1 MMHPKRWVV
10 VVIALCVLLGG
21 IALVGAI
28 ALVMLQAEQPAS
40 PQLSHETPPPAGSS
54 PSSAALPVQT
64 LPVQRRDLAR
74 TLTLPGNVSPWLQAT
89 LYAKVPGYL
98 KSMNADKGDVVKK
111 GQLLAVLDAPEVEQ
125 LFQQADADYQIKQ
138 VTFERLRNVWR
149 ENPDVIAKQDV
160 DMAEAAAKA
169 SKHLRDSR
177 RSMLEYTKVF
187 APFDGTVT
195 ARFADPGAFIPAA
208 TGSGNQSTPFFTVMD
223 LDTVRIYVSVP
234 QEAALWAN
242 PGVPAILTARELP
255 GQEIQGAITRT
266 TNALDPSTRTLL
278 VEIDLPNP
286 THRLRPGMFVMA
298 TLILEEHPKALAL
311 LPAALVSDNTGTSVF
326 VVDGGTAKLIPVKTG
341 LDDGTWVEV
350 TEGLQENMEVVVVG
364 KTGLT
369 DGQAVRASP
378 YSLPTGKPANQ
389 KM

>member
-1 MMHPKRWVV
+1 MRHPKLVV
-10 VVIALCVLLGG
+10 VVIALSVLL
-21 IALVGAI
+21 GAI
-28 ALVMLQAEQPAS
+28 ALVMLREEQPAS
-40 PQLSHETPPPAGSS
+40 SQLRHGTPPPATSS

-111 GQLLAVLDAPEVEQ
+111 GQLLAVLDAPEIEQ
-125 LFQQADADYQIKQ
+125 QFQQADADYQIKQ

-160 DMAEAAAKA
+160 DLAEAAAKA
-169 SKHLRDSR
+169 TKHLRDSR

-208 TGSGNQSTPFFTVMD
+208 TGSATQSIPFFTVMD
-223 LDTVRIYVSVP
+223 LDTIRIYVSVP

-242 PGVPAILTARELP
+242 QGVPAILTARELP
-255 GQEIQGAITRT
+255 GQEFRGAITRT
-266 TNALDPSTRTLL
+266 TTALDPSTRTLL

-286 THRLRPGMFVMA
+286 NHRLRPGMFVTA
-298 TLILEEHPKALAL
+298 TLMLEEHPQALAL
-311 LPAALVSDNTGTSVF
+311 LPAALVSDKTGISVF
-326 VVDGGTAKLIPVKTG
+326 VVEDGTVKRVAVKTG
-341 LDDGTWVEV
+341 LDDGAWVEV
-350 TEGLQENMEVVVVG
+350 IEGLQENMEVVVVG
-364 KTGLT
+364 NTGLT
-369 DGQAVRASP
+369 DGQAVHASP
-378 YSLPTGKPANQ
+378 YNLPTGKPASQ
-389 KM
+389 KL

>member
-1 MMHPKRWVV
+1 MRHPRLVI
-10 VVIALCVLLGG
+10 VVIALAVLL
-21 IALVGAI
+21 GAI
-28 ALVMLQAEQPAS
+28 ALVMLREEQPAS
-40 PQLSHETPPPAGSS
+40 SQPRQGIPPPATSS

-98 KSMNADKGDVVKK
+98 KSMGADKGDVVKK

-160 DMAEAAAKA
+160 DLAEAAAKA
-169 SKHLRDSR
+169 TKHLRDSR

-187 APFDGTVT
+187 APFDGTIT

-208 TGSGNQSTPFFTVMD
+208 TGSATQSIPFYTVMD

-234 QEAALWAN
+234 QETALWAN
-242 PGVPAILTARELP
+242 QGVPAVLTARELP
-255 GQEIQGAITRT
+255 GQEFRGAITRT
-266 TNALDPSTRTLL
+266 TTALDPSTRTLL

-286 THRLRPGMFVMA
+286 NHRLRPGMFVTA
-298 TLILEEHPKALAL
+298 TLILEEHPQALAL
-311 LPAALVSDNTGTSVF
+311 LPAALVSDKTGKSVF
-326 VVDGGTAKLIPVKTG
+326 VVEGGTAKRVAVKTG
-341 LDDGTWVEV
+341 LDDGSWVEV
-350 TEGLQENMEVVVVG
+350 IEGLQENMEVIVVG
-364 KTGLT
+364 KSGLT
-369 DGQAVRASP
+369 DGQAVHASP
-378 YSLPTGKPANQ
+378 YNLPTGKPASQ
-389 KM
+389 KL

>member
-1 MMHPKRWVV
+1 MVV
-10 VVIALCVLLGG
+10 LALAILLG
-21 IALVGAI
+21 AFAF
-28 ALVMLQAEQPAS
+28 VMLREEPPAS
-40 PQLSHETPPPAGSS
+40 SNLKPAIPSPGAVSS
-54 PSSAALPVQT
+54 SSVALPVQT
-64 LPVQRRDLAR
+64 LPVLRRDLAR

-125 LFQQADADYQIKQ
+125 QFQQADADYQIKRI
-138 VTFERLRNVWR
+138 TFERLRNVWR

-208 TGSGNQSTPFFTVMD
+208 TGSATQSSPFFTVMD

-242 PGVPAILTARELP
+242 QGVPAILTARELP
-255 GQEIQGAITRT
+255 GQEFRGAITRT
-266 TNALDPSTRTLL
+266 TTAIDPSTRTLL

-286 THRLRPGMFVMA
+286 NHRLRPGMFVTA
-298 TLILEEHPKALAL
+298 TLILEEHPQALAL

-326 VVDGGTAKLIPVKTG
+326 VVEGSSAKLVAVKTG
-341 LDDGTWVEV
+341 LDDGMWVEAI
-350 TEGLQENMEVVVVG
+350 EGLQENMEVVVVG

>member
-1 MMHPKRWVV
+1 MRHPRLVMVV
-10 VVIALCVLLGG
+10 LALAILLG
-21 IALVGAI
+21 AFAF
-28 ALVMLQAEQPAS
+28 VMLREEPPAS
-40 PQLSHETPPPAGSS
+40 SNPKPATPSPEVTSSS
-54 PSSAALPVQT
+54 PAALPVQT

-125 LFQQADADYQIKQ
+125 LFQQADADYHIKQ

-177 RSMLEYTKVF
+177 RSMQEYTKVF

-208 TGSGNQSTPFFTVMD
+208 TGSVTQSSPFFTVMD

-242 PGVPAILTARELP
+242 QGVPAILTARELP
-255 GQEIQGAITRT
+255 SQEFRGAITRT
-266 TNALDPSTRTLL
+266 TSALDPSTRTLL

-286 THRLRPGMFVMA
+286 NHRLRPGMFVTA
-298 TLILEEHPKALAL
+298 TLILEEHPQALAL
-311 LPAALVSDNTGTSVF
+311 LPAALVSDNAGTSVF
-326 VVDGGTAKLIPVKTG
+326 VVEGSTARRVAVKTG
-341 LDDGTWVEV
+341 LDDGAWVEV
-350 TEGLQENMEVVVVG
+350 IEGLQEKMEVIVVG

-369 DGQAVRASP
+369 DGQAVLASP
-378 YSLPTGKPANQ
+378 YNLPTGKPANQ

>member
-1 MMHPKRWVV
+1 MRHTRLVV
-10 VVIALCVLLGG
+10 VVMALAVLL
-21 IALVGAI
+21 GAI
-28 ALVMLQAEQPAS
+28 ALVMLREEQPAS
-40 PQLSHETPPPAGSS
+40 SKLRHGTPPLATSS

-64 LPVQRRDLAR
+64 LSVQRRDLAR

-138 VTFERLRNVWR
+138 VTFERMRNVWR

-160 DMAEAAAKA
+160 DLAEAAAKA

-208 TGSGNQSTPFFTVMD
+208 TGSATQSIPFFTLMD

-242 PGVPAILTARELP
+242 RGVPAVLTARELP
-255 GQEIQGAITRT
+255 GQEFRGAITRT
-266 TNALDPSTRTLL
+266 TSALDPSTRTLL

-286 THRLRPGMFVMA
+286 NHRLRPGMFVTA
-298 TLILEEHPKALAL
+298 TLILEEHPQALAL
-311 LPAALVSDNTGTSVF
+311 LPAALVSDNTGESVF
-326 VVDGGTAKLIPVKTG
+326 VVEGGTAKRVAVKTG
-341 LDDGTWVEV
+341 LDDGAWVEV
-350 TEGLQENMEVVVVG
+350 IEGLQENMDVVVVG

-369 DGQAVRASP
+369 DGQAVHASP
-378 YSLPTGKPANQ
+378 YNLPTGKPASQ
-389 KM
+389 KL

>member
-1 MMHPKRWVV
+1 MRHPRLVMI
-10 VVIALCVLLGG
+10 VITLSVLL
-21 IALVGAI
+21 GAI
-28 ALVMLQAEQPAS
+28 ALVMLREEQPVS
-40 PQLSHETPPPAGSS
+40 SQLKHETSPLAIPA

-64 LPVQRRDLAR
+64 IPVKRRDLAR

-98 KSMNADKGDVVKK
+98 KSMHADKGDVVKK

-138 VTFERLRNVWR
+138 VTFERMRNVWR

-169 SKHLRDSR
+169 AKHLRDSR
-177 RSMLEYTKVF
+177 RAMLEYTKVF

-208 TGSGNQSTPFFTVMD
+208 TGSATQSIPLYTVMD
-223 LDTVRIYVSVP
+223 LNTVRIYVSVP

-242 PGVPAILTARELP
+242 QGVPAVLTARELP
-255 GQEIQGAITRT
+255 GQEFRGAITRT
-266 TNALDPSTRTLL
+266 TTALDPSTRTLL
-278 VEIDLPNP
+278 VEIDLPNQD
-286 THRLRPGMFVMA
+286 HRLRPGMFVTA
-298 TLILEEHPKALAL
+298 TLLLEEHPQALTL
-311 LPAALVSDNTGTSVF
+311 PPAALVSDKTGISVF
-326 VVDGGTAKLIPVKTG
+326 IVERGKAKQVMVKTG
-341 LDDGTWVEV
+341 LDDGARVEII
-350 TEGLQENMEVVVVG
+350 EGLEENMEVVVVG

-369 DGQAVRASP
+369 DGQAVDATP
-378 YSLPTGKPANQ
+378 YSLPAGKPASQ
-389 KM
+389 KL

>member
-1 MMHPKRWVV
+1 MRPTRLVV
-10 VVIALCVLLGG
+10 VVIALSVLLGT
-21 IALVGAI
+21 I
-28 ALVMLQAEQPAS
+28 ALVMLRAEQPAS
-40 PQLSHETPPPAGSS
+40 PQLRHEPPPATSSS
-54 PSSAALPVQT
+54 PSSAAVPVQT

-125 LFQQADADYQIKQ
+125 LFQQADADYHIKQ

-187 APFDGTVT
+187 APFDGTIT

-208 TGSGNQSTPFFTVMD
+208 TGSATQSIPFYTVMD

-242 PGVPAILTARELP
+242 PGVPAVLTARELP
-255 GQEIQGAITRT
+255 GQEIRGAITRT
-266 TNALDPSTRTLL
+266 TSALDPSTRTLL

-286 THRLRPGMFVMA
+286 THRLRPGMFVTA
-298 TLILEEHPKALAL
+298 TLIFEEHPQALAL
-311 LPAALVSDNTGTSVF
+311 LPAALLSDNTGTSVF
-326 VVDGGTAKLIPVKTG
+326 VVEGGKARRVAVKTG
-341 LDDGTWVEV
+341 LDDGAWVEV
-350 TEGLQENMEVVVVG
+350 IDGLQENMEVIVVG
-364 KTGLT
+364 MHGLT
-369 DGQAVRASP
+369 DGQVVHASP
-378 YSLPTGKPANQ
+378 YNLPTGKPASQ
-389 KM
+389 KL

>member
-1 MMHPKRWVV
+1 MRLSKLAVA
-10 VVIALCVLLGG
+10 VIALSVLL
-21 IALVGAI
+21 GAI
-28 ALVMLQAEQPAS
+28 ALIILMLREEQPAS
-40 PQLSHETPPPAGSS
+40 PQLRQGTPPPATSS

-64 LPVQRRDLAR
+64 LPVQRRDLVH

-138 VTFERLRNVWR
+138 VTFERMRNVWR
-149 ENPDVIAKQDV
+149 ENSDVIAKQDV
-160 DMAEAAAKA
+160 DLAEAAAKA

-187 APFDGTVT
+187 APFDGTIT

-208 TGSGNQSTPFFTVMD
+208 TGSATQSIPFFTVMD

-234 QEAALWAN
+234 QETALWAN
-242 PGVPAILTARELP
+242 PGVPAVLTARELP
-255 GQEIQGAITRT
+255 DQEFLGTITRT
-266 TNALDPSTRTLL
+266 TTAIDPSTRTLL

-286 THRLRPGMFVMA
+286 NHRLRPGMFVTAM
-298 TLILEEHPKALAL
+298 LILEKHPQALAL
-311 LPAALVSDNTGTSVF
+311 LPAALVSDNTGQSVF
-326 VVDGGTAKLIPVKTG
+326 VVEGGTAKQVAVKTG
-341 LDDGTWVEV
+341 LDDGAWVEV
-350 TEGLQENMEVVVVG
+350 IEGLQENMEVIVVG

-369 DGQAVRASP
+369 DGQAVHASP
-378 YSLPTGKPANQ
+378 YNLPTGKPASQ
-389 KM
+389 KL

>member
-1 MMHPKRWVV
+1 MRYPRLVMVV
-10 VVIALCVLLGG
+10 MALAILLG
-21 IALVGAI
+21 AFAF
-28 ALVMLQAEQPAS
+28 VMLREEPPAS
-40 PQLSHETPPPAGSS
+40 SKPKTAT
-54 PSSAALPVQT
+54 PSSEAASSSSVALPVQT

-98 KSMNADKGDVVKK
+98 KSVNADKGDVVKK

-125 LFQQADADYQIKQ
+125 LFQQADADYHIKQ

-187 APFDGTVT
+187 APFDGTIT

-208 TGSGNQSTPFFTVMD
+208 TGSATQSTPFFTVMD

-242 PGVPAILTARELP
+242 QGVPAILTARELP
-255 GQEIQGAITRT
+255 GQEFRGAITRT
-266 TNALDPSTRTLL
+266 TSALDPSTRTLL

-286 THRLRPGMFVMA
+286 DHRLRPGMFVTA
-298 TLILEEHPKALAL
+298 TLILEEHPQALAL
-311 LPAALVSDNTGTSVF
+311 LPAALVSDNAGTSVF
-326 VVDGGTAKLIPVKTG
+326 VVEGGTAKLVAVKTG

-350 TEGLQENMEVVVVG
+350 LEGLRENMEVVVVG

-369 DGQAVRASP
+369 AGQAVRASP

>member
-1 MMHPKRWVV
+1 MRHPRLVIVV
-10 VVIALCVLLGG
+10 LALAILLG
-21 IALVGAI
+21 AFAF
-28 ALVMLQAEQPAS
+28 VMFREEPPAS
-40 PQLSHETPPPAGSS
+40 SNPKPGTHSQVAVSS
-54 PSSAALPVQT
+54 SSTALPVQT

-138 VTFERLRNVWR
+138 VTFERMRNVWR

-169 SKHLRDSR
+169 AKHLRDSR
-177 RSMLEYTKVF
+177 RAMLEYTKVF

-208 TGSGNQSTPFFTVMD
+208 TGSATQSIPLYTVMD
-223 LDTVRIYVSVP
+223 LNTVRIYVSVP

-242 PGVPAILTARELP
+242 QGVPAVLTARELP
-255 GQEIQGAITRT
+255 GQEFRGAITRT
-266 TNALDPSTRTLL
+266 TTALDPSTRTLL
-278 VEIDLPNP
+278 VEIDLPNQD
-286 THRLRPGMFVMA
+286 HRLRPGMFVTA
-298 TLILEEHPKALAL
+298 TLLLEEHPQALAL
-311 LPAALVSDNTGTSVF
+311 PPAALVSDKTGISVF
-326 VVDGGTAKLIPVKTG
+326 IVERGKAKQVMVKTG
-341 LDDGTWVEV
+341 LDDGARVEII
-350 TEGLQENMEVVVVG
+350 EGLEENMEVVVVG

-369 DGQAVRASP
+369 DGQAVDATP
-378 YSLPTGKPANQ
+378 YSLPTGKPASQ
-389 KM
+389 KL

>member
-28 ALVMLQAEQPAS
+28 ALVMLRAEQPAS
-40 PQLSHETPPPAGSS
+40 PQLSHEAPPPADSS
-54 PSSAALPVQT
+54 PSSATLPVQT
-64 LPVQRRDLAR
+64 LPVQRRDLTR

-177 RSMLEYTKVF
+177 RAMLEYTKVF

-208 TGSGNQSTPFFTVMD
+208 TGSATQSIPFYTVMD
-223 LDTVRIYVSVP
+223 LDTVRVYVSVP

-255 GQEIQGAITRT
+255 GQEIRGAITRT

-286 THRLRPGMFVMA
+286 THRLRPGMFVTA

-311 LPAALVSDNTGTSVF
+311 LPAALVSDYTGTSVF
-326 VVDGGTAKLIPVKTG
+326 VVEGGTVKLVAVKTG

-350 TEGLQENMEVVVVG
+350 TEGLRENMEVVVVG

>member
-1 MMHPKRWVV
+1 MRHPRLVMVV
-10 VVIALCVLLGG
+10 LALAILLG
-21 IALVGAI
+21 AFAF
-28 ALVMLQAEQPAS
+28 VMLREETPAS
-40 PQLSHETPPPAGSS
+40 SKPKAAAPLPGATSS
-54 PSSAALPVQT
+54 SSAALPVQT

-89 LYAKVPGYL
+89 LYAKVPGSL

-208 TGSGNQSTPFFTVMD
+208 TGSATQSSPFFTVMD

-242 PGVPAILTARELP
+242 QGVSAILTARELP
-255 GQEIQGAITRT
+255 GQEFRGAITRT
-266 TNALDPSTRTLL
+266 TSALDPSTRTLL

-298 TLILEEHPKALAL
+298 TLILEEHPQALAL

-326 VVDGGTAKLIPVKTG
+326 VVEGSTAKQVAVKTG
-341 LDDGTWVEV
+341 LDDGAWVEV
-350 TEGLQENMEVVVVG
+350 IEGLQENMEVIVVG
-364 KTGLT
+364 KSGLT
-369 DGQAVRASP
+369 DGQAVHASP
-378 YSLPTGKPANQ
+378 YNLPTGKPANQ

>member
-1 MMHPKRWVV
+1 MRHPRLVMVV
-10 VVIALCVLLGG
+10 LALAILLG
-21 IALVGAI
+21 AFAF
-28 ALVMLQAEQPAS
+28 VMLREEPPAS
-40 PQLSHETPPPAGSS
+40 SNPKPATPSPGATSSS
-54 PSSAALPVQT
+54 PAALPVQT

-74 TLTLPGNVSPWLQAT
+74 TLTLPGNVAPWLQAT

-125 LFQQADADYQIKQ
+125 LFQQADADYHIKQ

-177 RSMLEYTKVF
+177 RSMLEYTKVL

-208 TGSGNQSTPFFTVMD
+208 TGSVTQSSPFFTVMD

-242 PGVPAILTARELP
+242 QGVPAILTARELP
-255 GQEIQGAITRT
+255 GQEFRGAITRT
-266 TNALDPSTRTLL
+266 TSALDPSTRTLL

-286 THRLRPGMFVMA
+286 NHRLRPGMFVMA
-298 TLILEEHPKALAL
+298 TLILEEHPQALAL

-326 VVDGGTAKLIPVKTG
+326 VVEGSTAKLVAVKTG
-341 LDDGTWVEV
+341 LDDGAWVEV
-350 TEGLQENMEVVVVG
+350 IEGLQENMEVIVVG

-369 DGQAVRASP
+369 DGQAVHASP
-378 YSLPTGKPANQ
+378 YNLPTGKPANQ

>member
-1 MMHPKRWVV
+1 MTRPNRLVV
-10 VVIALCVLLGG
+10 VVLALAILLG
-21 IALVGAI
+21 AFAF
-28 ALVMLQAEQPAS
+28 VMLREEPPAS
-40 PQLSHETPPPAGSS
+40 SNPKPVTPSQGAVSS
-54 PSSAALPVQT
+54 SSAALPVQT
-64 LPVQRRDLAR
+64 LPVHRRDLAR

-138 VTFERLRNVWR
+138 VTFERMRNVWR

-177 RSMLEYTKVF
+177 LSMLEYTKVF
-187 APFDGTVT
+187 APFDGTIT

-208 TGSGNQSTPFFTVMD
+208 TGSATQSIPFFTVMD

-242 PGVPAILTARELP
+242 QGVPAILTARELP
-255 GQEIQGAITRT
+255 DQEFRGAITRT
-266 TNALDPSTRTLL
+266 TSALDPSTRTLL

-286 THRLRPGMFVMA
+286 THRLRPGMFVTA
-298 TLILEEHPKALAL
+298 TLILEEHPQALAL
-311 LPAALVSDNTGTSVF
+311 LPAALVSGNTGTSVF
-326 VVDGGTAKLIPVKTG
+326 VVEGGKAKLVAVKTG
-341 LDDGTWVEV
+341 LDDGAWVEV
-350 TEGLQENMEVVVVG
+350 IEGLQVNMEVIVVG

-369 DGQAVRASP
+369 DGQAVQASP
-378 YSLPTGKPANQ
+378 YNLPTGQPAKQ
-389 KM
+389 KL

>member
-1 MMHPKRWVV
+1 MRQSRLVMVV
-10 VVIALCVLLGG
+10 LAFAILLG
-21 IALVGAI
+21 AFAF
-28 ALVMLQAEQPAS
+28 VMLREEPPAS
-40 PQLSHETPPPAGSS
+40 SKPKSAAPSPGATSS
-54 PSSAALPVQT
+54 SSDALPVQT

-138 VTFERLRNVWR
+138 VTFERMRNVWR

-160 DMAEAAAKA
+160 DLAEAAAKA
-169 SKHLRDSR
+169 TKHLRDSR
-177 RSMLEYTKVF
+177 WSMLEYTKVF
-187 APFDGTVT
+187 APFDGTIT

-208 TGSGNQSTPFFTVMD
+208 TGSATQSIPFFTVMD

-242 PGVPAILTARELP
+242 RGVPAVLTARELP
-255 GQEIQGAITRT
+255 GQEFRGSITRT
-266 TNALDPSTRTLL
+266 TTVLDPSTRTLL

-286 THRLRPGMFVMA
+286 NHRLRPGMFVAA
-298 TLILEEHPKALAL
+298 TLMLEEHPQALAL
-311 LPAALVSDNTGTSVF
+311 LPAALVSDKTGTSVF
-326 VVDGGTAKLIPVKTG
+326 VVEGGTAKLVAVKTG
-341 LDDGTWVEV
+341 LDDGAWVEV
-350 TEGLQENMEVVVVG
+350 LEGLQENMEVVVVG

-369 DGQAVRASP
+369 DGQAVHASP
-378 YSLPTGKPANQ
+378 YNLPTGKPASQ
-389 KM
+389 KL

>member
-1 MMHPKRWVV
+1 MVV
-10 VVIALCVLLGG
+10 LALAILLG
-21 IALVGAI
+21 AFAF
-28 ALVMLQAEQPAS
+28 VMLREEPPAS
-40 PQLSHETPPPAGSS
+40 SNLKPAIPSPGAVSS
-54 PSSAALPVQT
+54 SSAALPVQT
-64 LPVQRRDLAR
+64 LPVLRRDLAR

-125 LFQQADADYQIKQ
+125 QFQQADADYQIKQ
-138 VTFERLRNVWR
+138 ITFERLRNVWR

-208 TGSGNQSTPFFTVMD
+208 TGSATQSSPFFTVMD

-242 PGVPAILTARELP
+242 QGIPAILTARELP
-255 GQEIQGAITRT
+255 GQEFRGAITRT
-266 TNALDPSTRTLL
+266 TTAIDPSTRTLL
-278 VEIDLPNP
+278 VEIDLPNSD
-286 THRLRPGMFVMA
+286 HRLRPGMFVTA
-298 TLILEEHPKALAL
+298 TLILEEHPQALAL

-326 VVDGGTAKLIPVKTG
+326 VVEGSRAKLVAVKTG
-341 LDDGTWVEV
+341 LDDGMWVEAI
-350 TEGLQENMEVVVVG
+350 EGLQENMEVVVVG